1 MLNLNEPGLPSS
13 EQVIVKQRH
22 LAAKT
27 LFESLIKPS
36 GIRVNGNQPYDI
48 QVNNPKF
55 YRRVLH
61 KGNLGLGEAYM
72 EGWWECER
80 IDLFIEKLLQA
91 KLERHVKNRL
101 SLLWP
106 FLITRYI
113 NLQTAI
119 RAFAVAKQHY
129 NIGNDLFEKMLGKSM
144 AYSCGYWQKA
154 QTLQQAQDAKLNL
167 LCRKLKLEPGMKLL
181 DIGCGWGGLAAYAA
195 EHFSVSVTGITISSA
210 QFEYAVEKYKHLDIC
225 FKLQDYRDLNERYD
239 RIVSV
244 GMLEHVGY
252 KNYRQFM
259 KKVDDCLAPQGLAV
273 LHTIVD
279 NTSNTAC
286 DPWIN
291 KYIFVNGVLPSVSQL
306 SKAAEGLF
314 VIEDIHNFGPDYA
327 KTLMAWHDNFIESYP
342 TLSATYD
349 KRFYRMWRYY
359 LLSCA
364 GGFKAR
370 YMQLMQFVI
379 SKDRADCYQSER

>member
-1 MLNLNEPGLPSS
+1 MLNLKEPDFPSS
-13 EQVIVKQRH
+13 EQVVVNQRH

-48 QVNNPKF
+48 QVKNPKF
-55 YRRVLH
+55 YHRVIH
-61 KGNLGLGEAYM
+61 QGNLGLGEAYM

-106 FLITRYI
+106 LFITRYI

-129 NIGNDLFEKMLGKSM
+129 NIGNDLFEKMLDESM
-144 AYSCGYWQKA
+144 AYSCAYWQQA
-154 QTLQQAQDAKLNL
+154 ETLQQAQDAKMNL

-195 EHFSVSVTGITISSA
+195 EHFSVSVTAITISNA

-225 FKLQDYRDLNERYD
+225 FKLQDYRDLNEHYD

-244 GMLEHVGY
+244 GMLEHVGH
-252 KNYRQFM
+252 KNYRRFM

-279 NTSNTAC
+279 NTSNTTC
-286 DPWIN
+286 NPWIN
-291 KYIFVNGVLPSVSQL
+291 KYIFVNGVVPSVAQL

-327 KTLMAWHDNFIESYP
+327 KTLMAWHDNFIASYP
-342 TLSATYD
+342 TLNATYD

-370 YMQLMQFVI
+370 YMQLMQLVM
-379 SKDRADCYQSER
+379 SKNRADCYQSER